1 MQAMHAGFFFIVP
14 FHRYITL
21 GATLMLALSY
31 CYCEQSESQDIQH
44 ITE

>member
-31 CYCEQSESQDIQH
+31 CYCEQLTPVRVKTYNI
-44 ITE
+44 